1 MSEVWPSTSARWNSR
16 TRARAQR
23 GGLARAVRVA
33 WVVFVSL
40 LLITGCSTPPLVPTA
55 ALPDE
60 VQIRE
65 GRLFLR
71 VDSDPPTITQADI
84 SLQGNAQAGQLTLY
98 GPLGITQGRLRWSP
112 GEAVWS
118 RGQEQLRFSSLD
130 ALLTQTLGT
139 ALPVPAVFAW
149 LEGRAIALDGWD
161 LVSLP
166 SPEQPLVARRRH
178 PAPTL
183 ELRLRLAP

>member
-1 MSEVWPSTSARWNSR
+1 MSPLWLSPGTRRNSR
-16 TRARAQR
+16 QGA
-23 GGLARAVRVA
+23 GLSAAAVLTA
-33 WVVFVSL
+33 WISL
-40 LLITGCSTPPLVPTA
+40 ALLMGCSTPPVAPEA
-55 ALPDE
+55 ALPAE
-60 VQIRE
+60 AQRRE

-71 VDSDPPTITQADI
+71 VDSEPPTITQADI
-84 SLQGNAQAGQLTLY
+84 SLQGTAQAGQLTLY
-98 GPLGITQGRLRWSP
+98 GPLGITHGLLRWSP

-139 ALPVPAVFAW
+139 ALPVPTVFAW

-166 SPEQPLVARRRH
+166 TADQPLVARRRH

-183 ELRLRLAP
+183 ELRLRLTP